1 MQGNGSE
8 DCAKKQQGLA
18 NQSWWIL
25 SSISDVVAHP
35 PTLNSYIKKV
45 ILNTN
50 IFIELIIINI
60 LSLDKLAGFIDKAM
74 SWSDSSNHII
84 LQSFINFWSN
94 YRVQISKIYLY
105 DVKFIVASLKMNFF
119 TENAGL

>member
-8 DCAKKQQGLA
+8 DSAKKQQGLA

-45 ILNTN
+45 ILKNS
-50 IFIELIIINI
+50 IFTELIIINI
-60 LSLDKLAGFIDKAM
+60 LSLDKLAGFIDKVM
-74 SWSDSSNHII
+74 SWSDSSDHII
-84 LQSFINFWSN
+84 LQNFINFWSN
-94 YRVQISKIYLY
+94 YRVPNK
-105 DVKFIVASLKMNFF
+105 
-119 TENAGL
+119 

>member
-1 MQGNGSE
+1 MRGNGSE
-8 DCAKKQQGLA
+8 DSAKKQQGLA
-18 NQSWWIL
+18 DQSWWIL

-35 PTLNSYIKKV
+35 PTLNSYIKNV

-60 LSLDKLAGFIDKAM
+60 LSLDKLAGFIDKVM

-84 LQSFINFWSN
+84 LQSKANIGF
-94 YRVQISKIYLY
+94 K
-105 DVKFIVASLKMNFF
+105 
-119 TENAGL
+119 

>member
-8 DCAKKQQGLA
+8 ETVGFG
-18 NQSWWIL
+18 WIL

-35 PTLNSYIKKV
+35 PTINSYIKKV

>member
-35 PTLNSYIKKV
+35 PNLNSYIKKV
-45 ILNTN
+45 TLKSF
-50 IFIELIIINI
+50 IFTELIIINI